1 MRLKEMY
8 DNLVEKS
15 SWVRMKVL
23 ESVEKANKGHLGGT
37 FSCTDLLV
45 ALYYGGI
52 INVDS
57 KNFNHDSRDR
67 FLLGKGHA
75 CLALFVILVD
85 KGIMPKSMLDE
96 YGKNSTII
104 GGQLDTRI
112 PGSELNTGSLG
123 HAIGIASGISLA
135 ANLNNKQ
142 YKSFAMVGDGECEEG
157 SIWESAMLASKLKLK
172 NIVAIVDRN
181 RMGVTDVIEK
191 DDGSGTL
198 ENKFQA
204 CGWKSITV
212 DGHDFNSIMPAFLD
226 LKNQEK
232 PVVIIADTVKGK
244 GVSFMESGIKWHHA
258 VPTKEEFALAR
269 KELGF

>member
-1 MRLKEMY
+1 MY
-8 DNLVEKS
+8 SELVEKS

-23 ESVEKANKGHLGGT
+23 ESVEKAQKGHLGGT

-52 INVDS
+52 LNVCS
-57 KNFNHDSRDR
+57 ENFNTNSRDR

-75 CLALFVILVD
+75 CLALFTILVD
-85 KGIMPKSMLDE
+85 KGIMPESILEE
-96 YGKNSTII
+96 YGTNSTII

-112 PGSELNTGSLG
+112 PGAELNTGSLG
-123 HAIGIASGISLA
+123 HAIGIASGMSLA
-135 ANLNNKQ
+135 ANLDQ
-142 YKSFAMVGDGECEEG
+142 QGYKSFAMVGDGECEEG
-157 SIWESAMLASKLKLK
+157 SIWESAMLASKLKLN

-198 ENKFQA
+198 EDKFQA
-204 CGWKSITV
+204 FGWESITV
-212 DGHDFNSIMPAFLD
+212 DGHDFSSIMPALLG
-226 LKNQEK
+226 LKNQTV
-232 PVVIIADTVKGK
+232 PVAIIADTVKGK
-244 GVSFMESGIKWHHA
+244 GVSFMESGIKWHHS
-258 VPTKEEFALAR
+258 VPTEEEFALAR

>member
-1 MRLKEMY
+1 MY
-8 DNLVEKS
+8 KDLVEKS

-23 ESVEKANKGHLGGT
+23 DCVETAGKGHLGGT

-45 ALYYGGI
+45 GLYYGGI
-52 INVDS
+52 LNIS
-57 KNFNHDSRDR
+57 KENFKLENRDR

-75 CLALFVILVD
+75 CLALFAILVD
-85 KGIMPKSMLDE
+85 KGIMPESLLDE
-96 YGKNSTII
+96 YGTNSMIV

-123 HAIGIASGISLA
+123 HAIGIASGMSLA
-135 ANLNNKQ
+135 ANLDNRE

-157 SIWESAMLASKLKLK
+157 SIWESAMLASKLGLD

-198 ENKFQA
+198 EDKFEA
-204 CGWKSITV
+204 CGWKSVTI
-212 DGHDFNSIMPAFLD
+212 DGHDFKSIMPAFLS
-226 LKNQEK
+226 LKDQEG
-232 PVVIIADTVKGK
+232 PVAIIADTVKGK
-244 GVSFMESGIKWHHA
+244 GVSFMESGIKWHHS
-258 VPTKEEFALAR
+258 VPTKEEFDLAR

>member
-1 MRLKEMY
+1 MY
-8 DNLVEKS
+8 ENLVEKS

-23 ESVEKANKGHLGGT
+23 ESVEKAQKGHLGGT

-52 INVDS
+52 LNVNS
-57 KNFNHDSRDR
+57 QNFDAIDRDR

-75 CLALFVILVD
+75 CLALFTILVD
-85 KGIMPKSMLDE
+85 KGIMPQIILDE
-96 YGKNSTII
+96 YGTNSALI

-123 HAIGIASGISLA
+123 HAIGIASGMSLA
-135 ANLNNKQ
+135 ANLNHQ
-142 YKSFAMVGDGECEEG
+142 GYKSFAMVGDGECEEG
-157 SIWESAMLASKLKLK
+157 SIWESAMLASKLKLN

-198 ENKFQA
+198 EDKFSA
-204 CGWKSITV
+204 CGWKSVTI

-226 LKNQEK
+226 LKGQDQ
-232 PVVIIADTVKGK
+232 PVAIIADTVKGK
-244 GVSFMESGIKWHHA
+244 GVSFMESGIKWHHS
-258 VPTKEEFALAR
+258 VPTKEEFLLAR